1 MTPALLSKPEPAP
14 DAKQR
19 SGNGVE
25 RANLGHQTLTRAQA
39 RARNLICAERHI
51 VRLKFDETI
60 ALIQVAGPQPTNE
73 AWAWLAADL
82 NGAPFAAALRW
93 ATARKLTQV
102 ALESATSDDAALL
115 IEDGLTDILDQL
127 EDVMAGAIRL
137 HSFGPTE
144 GRRID
149 DATSATLRVMIPDE
163 DGTPARKFI
172 VPLRMSP
179 DATRM
184 LAAALGPWSRPRSAD
199 LPLRLRVRAEIPA
212 ATLDLADLR
221 SLAPGDAVLMGKTD
235 DAAQIVIENQVKAPA
250 ESGPRPGEW
259 RLTAPFRP
267 ASHSAG
273 PPNVPTTGSHMTD
286 PTQSDSKPA
295 AAGDPSQ
302 AQAQASRAPLD
313 DLDALQVTLSV
324 RFGETTV
331 SLADLRRAGP
341 GAVFVL
347 DRPDGSVVELVVNG
361 QIIGTGELVSVAGQ
375 RALEIKTLF
384 GEG

>member
-1 MTPALLSKPEPAP
+1 MTPALLSRPDPAP

-19 SGNGVE
+19 SANGVE
-25 RANLGHQTLTRAQA
+25 RANLGHQNLTRAQA
-39 RARNLICAERHI
+39 QARNLICAERHI
-51 VRLKFDETI
+51 IRLKFGETI
-60 ALIQVAGPQPTNE
+60 ALVQVAGPQPTNE

-115 IEDGLTDILDQL
+115 IEDGLTDVLDQL

-137 HSFGPTE
+137 HAFGPTE
-144 GRRID
+144 GARIN
-149 DATSATLRVMIPDE
+149 DAISVTLRVMIPDE

-184 LAAALGPWSRPRSAD
+184 FAAALGPWSRPRSAD
-199 LPLRLRVRAEIPA
+199 LPLRLRVRAEIAA
-212 ATLDLADLR
+212 ATLDLVDLR
-221 SLAPGDAVLMGKTD
+221 SLAPGDAVLMGRAG
-235 DAAQIVIENQVKAPA
+235 DAAQIVIENQFVAPA
-250 ESGPRPGEW
+250 EPGQRPGEW

-267 ASHSAG
+267 ATPPAG
-273 PPNVPTTGSHMTD
+273 PPDVPTTGSHMTD
-286 PTQSDSKPA
+286 PSQSDPKPVPADGQTQS
-295 AAGDPSQ
+295 Q
-302 AQAQASRAPLD
+302 APRAPLD

-331 SLADLRRAGP
+331 PLADLRRAGP

-347 DRPDGSVVELVVNG
+347 DRPDSSVVELVVNG
-361 QIIGTGELVSVAGQ
+361 QIVGTGELVSVAGQ
-375 RALEIKTLF
+375 RAVEIKTLF